1 MDMRTLT
8 PSEESPTAVASDTGP
23 ALPAVTVIVPTRNEE
38 AFLAKCLDSIVATTY
53 PLDRLE
59 VLVADGRSEDRSRE
73 IVAEYSARHPWIR
86 LIDNPGRIAPT
97 ALNLGIAAAR
107 GDVIVRMDSHAVFPR
122 DYLTRLVAALL
133 ETGADNVGGCLVT
146 LPMDD
151 TPVARAI
158 ALGMSHPF
166 GVGNSYF
173 RIGSRARRWVDTVP
187 FGCFRRDVFDR
198 VGMFDEELVR
208 NQDDEFNFR
217 IVRRGGRVLLDP
229 TIVASYY
236 ARRSVAEMSRM
247 FYQYGYFKPLV
258 ARKIG
263 RVMTVRQVVPA
274 ALLLFVA
281 LAVVV
286 ALVAPGAMLPFGA
299 VLAQYVAVLLW
310 ATVRAA
316 HIYGPR
322 TVVSLLLVF
331 PTIHACYGFGF
342 LHGAWDVLRSR
353 RRNPQSVPRTLS
365 VAADATRN

>member
-1 MDMRTLT
+1 MPEIMPPAP
-8 PSEESPTAVASDTGP
+8 PSPADVPDAACLPT
-23 ALPAVTVIVPTRNEE
+23 VTVIVPTRNEE
-38 AFLAKCLDSIVATTY
+38 RFLVKCLDSIVATDY
-53 PLDRLE
+53 PVDRLE
-59 VLVADGRSEDRSRE
+59 VLVADGRSEDRTRE
-73 IVAEYSARHPWIR
+73 IVAEYAARHPWIR

-97 ALNLGIAAAR
+97 ALNRGIAEAR
-107 GDVIVRMDSHAVFPR
+107 GDVIVRMDSHALYPT
-122 DYLTRLVAALL
+122 DYLRRLVSALL

-146 LPMDD
+146 LPVDD

-158 ALGMSHPF
+158 ALGISHPF

-173 RIGSRARRWVDTVP
+173 RIGARTRRWVDTVP

-198 VGMFDEELVR
+198 VGTFDEELVR

-236 ARRSVAEMSRM
+236 ARRSLGELSRM

-258 ARKIG
+258 ARKVG
-263 RVMTVRQVVPA
+263 RVMTLRQLVPA

-286 ALVAPGAMLPFGA
+286 ALVAPRAALPLGA
-299 VLAQYVAVLLW
+299 VLAQYLAVLVF

-316 HIYGPR
+316 HLYGPR
-322 TVVSLLLVF
+322 TVLALFMIF

-342 LHGAWDVLRSR
+342 LRGAWDVLRGHR
-353 RRNPQSVPRTLS
+353 RHPQSVPRTLS
-365 VAADATRN
+365 VAADAGKL

>member
-1 MDMRTLT
+1 MHEQTPADRPSPDGTTL
-8 PSEESPTAVASDTGP
+8 PT
-23 ALPAVTVIVPTRNEE
+23 VTVIVPTRNEE
-38 AFLAKCLDSIVATTY
+38 HFLAKCLDSIVATSY
-53 PLDRLE
+53 PTDRLE
-59 VLVADGRSEDRSRE
+59 VLVADGRSEDRTRE
-73 IVAEYSARHPWIR
+73 IVASYSARYPWIR
-86 LIDNPGRIAPT
+86 LIDNPRRIAPT

-107 GDVIVRMDSHAVFPR
+107 GEVIVRMDSHALYPA
-122 DYLTRLVAALL
+122 DYLPRLVAALL
-133 ETGADNVGGCLVT
+133 ESGADNVGGCLVT
-146 LPMDD
+146 LPMDE

-158 ALGMSHPF
+158 ALGLSHPF

-198 VGMFDEELVR
+198 VGTFDEELVR

-217 IVRRGGRVLLDP
+217 IVRRGGRILLDP

-236 ARRSVAEMSRM
+236 ARRSMRDLSRM

-263 RVMTVRQVVPA
+263 RVMTVRQLVPA
-274 ALLLFVA
+274 ALLLFVL

-286 ALVAPGAMLPFGA
+286 ALVAPRAALPFGA
-299 VLAQYVAVLLW
+299 VLAHYVAALLY
-310 ATVRAA
+310 AALKAA
-316 HIYGPR
+316 HAHGPR
-322 TVVSLLLVF
+322 TIVALLVIF

-342 LHGAWDVLRSR
+342 LRGAWDVLRGR

-365 VAADATRN
+365 VAADAPKS